1 MQNARITTF
10 TVSELRET
18 QLGREGELAPPR
30 PNTLIKTGALLD
42 YIRLFIFSKK
52 VYNNNIKLNLTNK

>member
-18 QLGREGELAPPR
+18 QLGREGELAPPH
-30 PNTLIKTGALLD
+30 PNTLIKAGALLD